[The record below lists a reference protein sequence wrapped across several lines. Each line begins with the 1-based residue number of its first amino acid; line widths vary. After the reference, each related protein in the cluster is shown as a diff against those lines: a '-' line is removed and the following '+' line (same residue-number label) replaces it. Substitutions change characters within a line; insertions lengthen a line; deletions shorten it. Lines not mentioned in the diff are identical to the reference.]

1 MRRNLCPAREVG
13 TRASIETHVPHSS
26 KFTSRTEGPFPLS
39 KKHSSKQSH
48 KMKNRSHLKV
58 YVLIQI
64 VPGRVEAVMK
74 ALRRLSSVVT
84 ADSVTGPYDVVA
96 LIEVSEVRE
105 LSQLVAGAIGG
116 IRGVT
121 RTTTLIC
128 T

>member
-1 MRRNLCPAREVG
+1 
-13 TRASIETHVPHSS
+13 
-26 KFTSRTEGPFPLS
+26 
-39 KKHSSKQSH
+39 
-48 KMKNRSHLKV
+48 MKNRSHLKV